1 MQTEAQRR
9 FSELYKVIRKG
20 LLKKSF
26 TKDSVRG
33 WLKMVGEREGRKAEE
48 EIVKVIDKDDKLKRL
63 LGKASRYEEELM
75 RDIHEDEYEGEEQ

>member
-1 MQTEAQRR
+1 MELVTVVEIRRVFEMQTEAQRR

-33 WLKMVGEREGRKAEE
+33 WLKMVGEREGRKAA
-48 EIVKVIDKDDKLKRL
+48 R
-63 LGKASRYEEELM
+63 
-75 RDIHEDEYEGEEQ
+75 